1 MIISRLSFTQSCAV
15 AVFALGASAVW
26 TETAFARPLVCDQL
40 ETEFIELSQQ
50 MGNSGVS
57 DNSWQTAYNE
67 QLMHIQNVESQMFN
81 FGCDGSFGPP
91 QCQQLSGSLQQMN
104 ENLAYLDTQRQ
115 QELYTSSL
123 QNRLREV
130 EQTLQDLNCASLP
143 DQQIQQQTPLPGQ
156 ANQQFQPQAPV
167 PDQPNQQFQPQ
178 APVPGQTDQQFQP
191 QTPPPAQAN
200 QPMQLEPRSNA
211 SVTSGGQQYATM
223 CVRKCDGY
231 YFPINPNSGAEDLA
245 EDEEICQALCPTQDT
260 ELYVFQVPQESPA
273 QMRSLAGAPYTSLA
287 NAYEFRQQSN
297 PACSCDAAGGQP
309 GGQLPSAS
317 LPSLDQAIPGND
329 LEDLTPGATATYPA
343 IPLESERR
351 QTADATEAQSDN
363 PEPPLVQ
370 QKFVPHEV
378 EPRTGPIRKVGPKFF
393 PDR

>member
-1 MIISRLSFTQSCAV
+1 MPAVEWFTA
-15 AVFALGASAVW
+15 
-26 TETAFARPLVCDQL
+26 TDER
-40 ETEFIELSQQ
+40 
-50 MGNSGVS
+50 
-57 DNSWQTAYNE
+57 
-67 QLMHIQNVESQMFN
+67 ES
-81 FGCDGSFGPP
+81 
-91 QCQQLSGSLQQMN
+91 
-104 ENLAYLDTQRQ
+104 AYLDTQRQ

-156 ANQQFQPQAPV
+156 ANQQFQPQTPPLGQ
-167 PDQPNQQFQPQ
+167 PDQQFQPQ
-178 APVPGQTDQQFQP
+178 APVPGQADQQFQP
-191 QTPPPAQAN
+191 QTPAQAN

-211 SVTSGGQQYATM
+211 GVTSGGQQYATM

-351 QTADATEAQSDN
+351 QTADATEAQSNN

-393 PDR
+393 FPTDKR